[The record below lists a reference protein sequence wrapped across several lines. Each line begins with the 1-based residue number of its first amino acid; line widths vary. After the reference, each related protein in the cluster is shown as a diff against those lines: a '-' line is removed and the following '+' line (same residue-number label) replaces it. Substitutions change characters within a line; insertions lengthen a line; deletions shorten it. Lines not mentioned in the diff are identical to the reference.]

1 MVKFFGTYKRALDE
15 KGRLLIPSK
24 LFTPGAKSYFILRG
38 FEGCLSV
45 YEKDDF
51 DALMEKLQAKDYFD
65 PASRRAVRLALAS
78 VKELPVDIHGR
89 VLLGKDTLRDYGIGH
104 EVTIIGVLD
113 HFEIWDSLAYARY
126 DLAEGR
132 NYGQKGGKPS

>member
-1 MVKFFGTYKRALDE
+1 
-15 KGRLLIPSK
+15 
-24 LFTPGAKSYFILRG
+24 
-38 FEGCLSV
+38 
-45 YEKDDF
+45 
-51 DALMEKLQAKDYFD
+51 MEKLQAKDYFD
-65 PASRRAVRLALAS
+65 PDSRRDVRLALAS

-89 VLLGKDTLRDYGIGH
+89 VLLGKDTLRDNGIGH